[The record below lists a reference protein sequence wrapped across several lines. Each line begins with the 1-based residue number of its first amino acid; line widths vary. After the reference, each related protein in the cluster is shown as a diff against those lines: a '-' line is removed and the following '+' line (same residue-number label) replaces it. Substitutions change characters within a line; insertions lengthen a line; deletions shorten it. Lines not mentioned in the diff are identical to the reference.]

1 MYNLMGTVHF
11 LTRINHST
19 ASAIDNIIFYISQ
32 FVNYLVNPLTNDLS
46 DHDAQ
51 ILTLKIPVH
60 RHSERLQFIRKI
72 DQHTIPDF
80 IYKLSNESWDCVFDS
95 EDVGL
100 MFNSF
105 LNTYLRIFYS
115 SFPLIRSKSR
125 NNRLDCVTSEIKT
138 SCKY

>member
-1 MYNLMGTVHF
+1 MGTVHF

-80 IYKLSNESWDCVFDS
+80 IYKLSNESWDCVSDS
-95 EDVGL
+95 EDVDL

-105 LNTYLRIFYS
+105 LNIYLRIFDS

-125 NNRLDCVTSEIKT
+125 KNKLDWLTSGI
-138 SCKY
+138 